1 MKRIVPLLLLL
12 GIILSMGSAGVAF
25 ARDVGPV
32 VLVDFSH
39 GESPAGVDV
48 LLKILPEFQ
57 FILLVPDEGAKAKLP
72 PAALALAKDIWVGK
86 LTNYADK
93 LGGIDGMLIPQPW
106 APFTPDEI
114 QLINK
119 WFYSNPSV
127 QKFIWLASDSD
138 YPAQGGT
145 LEVAQHT
152 LNDILEAIGSKLRF
166 DYVSVDDYLSNANA
180 TYRVVGIVDPDPEV
194 KFLKFG
200 VERYLFHGPGPIA
213 YVDTDGTWKSLTDSK
228 PPNVYRIAHTSE
240 KGKIVENQPTQPG
253 APGDVGKAYTAGQEG
268 VFVLMAAEVM
278 NVTVEGKPATRIVVV
293 SGETP
298 IGGYQGGLVYTYY
311 GVQLDGPRFVRNVFL
326 WMSGVWGELKEVVRL
341 MNQIDQLSSELNQ
354 LKTELPQKVNQLN
367 TQIQGMSTQL
377 STNLNNV
384 NQKVGSLE
392 NTLQSIQT
400 QLNQKASSTIAY
412 VGILLGLIALVL
424 AALGL
429 VRKH

>member
-1 MKRIVPLLLLL
+1 MKKLLSFFLVLSVLPPLS
-12 GIILSMGSAGVAF
+12 GLSVAT
-25 ARDVGPV
+25 ARDVGAV

-48 LLKILPEFQ
+48 LMKILPEFQ
-57 FILLVPDEGAKAKLP
+57 FVLLVPDETAKSKLP
-72 PAALALAKDIWVGK
+72 PAALALAKEIWVGK
-86 LTNYADK
+86 LSNFADK

-106 APFTPDEI
+106 SPFSPEEI
-114 QLINK
+114 QLISK

-152 LNDILEAIGSKLRF
+152 LNDILEAIGSQLRF
-166 DYVSVDDYLSNANA
+166 DYVSVDDHESNAQA

-194 KFLKFG
+194 SFLKFG

-213 YVDTDGTWKSLTDSK
+213 YVAPDGTWKSLTDSR

-240 KGKIVENQPTQPG
+240 KGLIVENQPSQPG
-253 APGDVGKAYTAGQEG
+253 APGDVGKAYSAGQQG

-278 NVTVEGKPATRIVVV
+278 NVQVEGKPATRVVVV

-311 GVQLDGPRFVRNVFL
+311 GVQLDGARFVRNVFL
-326 WMSGVWGELKEVVRL
+326 WMSGIWGELKEVVKL
-341 MNQIDQLSSELNQ
+341 MNEINILSEELNSLKADLPQRVAQIDTKLQGLSSEMSYNIN
-354 LKTELPQKVNQLN
+354 TVSQKVNVLQ
-367 TQIQGMSTQL
+367 
-377 STNLNNV
+377 
-384 NQKVGSLE
+384 GSLE
-392 NTLQSIQT
+392 DLEVKVS
-400 QLNQKASSTIAY
+400 QKASSTVAY
-412 VGILLGLIALVL
+412 AGVLLGLIAIII
-424 AALGL
+424 AAYGL
-429 VRKH
+429 FRKR

>member
-1 MKRIVPLLLLL
+1 MKKILSVLLLLSL
-12 GIILSMGSAGVAF
+12 VFSLSNAGIVF
-25 ARDVGPV
+25 AREVGPV

-57 FILLVPDEGAKAKLP
+57 FILLVPDEATKAKLP
-72 PAALALAKDIWVGK
+72 PAALALAKDVWVGK
-86 LTNYADK
+86 LTDYADK

-106 APFTPDEI
+106 APFAPDEI

-152 LNDILEAIGSKLRF
+152 LNDILEAIGSNLRF
-166 DYVSVDDYLSNANA
+166 DYVSVEDYLSNAAA
-180 TYRVVGIVDPDPEV
+180 TYRVVGIIDPDPEV
-194 KFLKFG
+194 SFLKFG
-200 VERYLFHGPGPIA
+200 VEKYLFHGPGPIA
-213 YVDTDGTWKSLTDSK
+213 YVDVDGTWKSLTDSK
-228 PPNVYRIAHTSE
+228 PPNVYRIARTTE

-298 IGGYQGGLVYTYY
+298 VGGYQGGLVYTYY

-341 MNQIDQLSSELNQ
+341 MDQINQLSSELEQ
-354 LKTELPQKVNQLN
+354 LKTELPQKVTQLN
-367 TQIQGMSTQL
+367 EQIQSMSNQV
-377 STNLNNV
+377 SSGLNNV

-392 NTLQSIQT
+392 STIQSIET
-400 QLNQKASSTIAY
+400 QLNQKASSATAY
-412 VGILLGLIALVL
+412 AGILLGLIALIL
-424 AALGL
+424 AALGF